1 MTAVTDVEDLYRR
14 YGHSVL
20 RRARQILANDDEAG
34 EILQEIF
41 VGLVA
46 RPEQFDRRSA
56 PSTFLYAVT
65 THACLARLRDRKNR
79 LRLLDEQVRPW
90 STELDPRSPD
100 AATQVRGVLAQLP
113 DDEARAAV
121 HYHLDGM
128 THAEIA
134 EVLDCSRRHVGDLLE
149 RVERRLVESARRP
162 RDRTRSH
169 LRPALGPPARR

>member
-1 MTAVTDVEDLYRR
+1 MTPGLDVEGLYRK

-20 RRARQILANDDEAG
+20 RRARQIMASDDEAG

-46 RPEQFDRRSA
+46 RPQQFDGRSA

-79 LRLLDEQVRPW
+79 QRLLDEQVKPW
-90 STELDPRSPD
+90 ATDIDPRSAE
-100 AATQVRGVLAQLP
+100 AASIIRNVLAQLP

-121 HYHLDGM
+121 YYHLDGM

-134 EVLDCSRRHVGDLLE
+134 EVLGCSRRHVGDLLE
-149 RVERRLVESARRP
+149 RVGERLAERKDAS
-162 RDRTRSH
+162 
-169 LRPALGPPARR
+169 